1 MRKNRPAGGRGKPRL
16 LGGIRVLGKAE
27 IMSDSVIY
35 IVSIM
40 LLIALAGLAF
50 WIARQSLGL
59 GGMSMFQGKVK
70 RLGVVESTA
79 MDGRR
84 RLLLVRRDNV
94 EHLIMTGGPV
104 DVVIETGIPMV
115 MRHVNGIRDPHTR
128 TEPAVSSEAAYLSDD
143 VPLILHRDQPN

>member
-104 DVVIETGIPMV
+104 DVVIETGIEGH
-115 MRHVNGIRDPHTR
+115 RHLEPPLEDVVIAR
-128 TEPAVSSEAAYLSDD
+128 TEPRPMPDLGKA
-143 VPLILHRDQPN
+143 